1 MEERAGLAADRVP
14 AVFLYVWSPVNHQKP
29 CAVSE
34 AEWRLALDDGGLFLD
49 QWGAEAAALG
59 WTPGDLFDVRAGLVW
74 WLGGA
79 RVEALG
85 ADHVRLGD
93 GRTLET
99 HRRGAR

>member
-1 MEERAGLAADRVP
+1 MTAAFSLTNGARKSPRWAGR
-14 AVFLYVWSPVNHQKP
+14 
-29 CAVSE
+29 
-34 AEWRLALDDGGLFLD
+34 R
-49 QWGAEAAALG
+49 
-59 WTPGDLFDVRAGLVW
+59 GDLFDVRAGLVW